1 MLAEKYL
8 KCKAAETHGLL
19 GFVVTTLEKYK
30 DRLSAQV
37 GEGSDICFDFLRRA
51 GKAAMSFDEVLSS
64 HERALPNTA
73 CDLLFEHYSQFIM
86 LCARA
91 GVPRLPKAHL
101 MFHCIFRAREK
112 GNPRAYT
119 TYIDESCNGA
129 IAKVCRS
136 VHRRGWAL
144 AVYRKLEMLEALQNA
159 SG

>member
-19 GFVVTTLEKYK
+19 GFVMKVLEKHK
-30 DRLSAQV
+30 DRLTGQLV
-37 GEGSDICFDFLRRA
+37 GDSGDCFDLLRRA
-51 GKAAMSFDEVLSS
+51 GKAAVAFDRVLEA
-64 HERALPNTA
+64 HERFLPPSA
-73 CDLLFEHYSQFIM
+73 CDQLFEHYSQFIM

-91 GVPRLPKAHL
+91 GVPMMPKAHL
-101 MFHCIFRAREK
+101 MFHCILRAREK

-119 TYIDESCNGA
+119 TYIDESYNGA

-144 AVYRKLEMLEALQNA
+144 AVYRKLEMLEAAQDT
-159 SG
+159 SE